1 MKYVFK
7 IMFFLA
13 FLNLSIPFCFSQ
25 KNLKEGFIIKTGFD
39 TVYGYIDYRGDV
51 YNSEKCVFY
60 DNQESKPVTFLPGDI
75 IAYRFTGDRYY
86 VSRHIKTGNEEK
98 NVFLEYLVNGITN
111 LYFLE
116 DLNGEHFFV
125 EKGNDL
131 YELTNNITIIK
142 QGNDQ
147 YFKESNLYKGL
158 LRVIYSDSQEIIP
171 KINSA
176 RFDRRSMVNLSEKYH
191 NLVCTDR
198 ECIIYEK
205 SKKEAQ
211 LDFGPVA
218 RIEFH
223 HSVYKKFLEPFG
235 SANSTFLMVG
245 MAANIRLLSINEKMN
260 FGIKAMVSKESTS
273 AYYSDTLTAFKTK
286 NYLDYEKIGLHTTM
300 DLKYIYPSGK
310 FRPTFGFGPEIGI
323 FFGQKSNYL
332 QQNFNSS
339 GDLTIEVKK
348 KDFLH
353 FNFDLA
359 VSGNAGFI
367 LNLKK
372 TTFFLEAY
380 FKVGAEN
387 CREYGT
393 VGNGLGDVSYYS
405 GMSAFGINTGF
416 LF

>member
-1 MKYVFK
+1 MKKALISVV
-7 IMFFLA
+7 I
-13 FLNLSIPFCFSQ
+13 LSISILTCIAQ
-25 KNLKEGFIIKTGFD
+25 KNLKP
-39 TVYGYIDYRGDV
+39 GYIIDLKQDTIRGYVDYRNDV
-51 YNSEKCVFY
+51 FNSEKCVFC
-60 DNQESKPVTFLPGDI
+60 DNPESDLKTFLPLDI
-75 IAYRFTGDRYY
+75 YAYRIDESRYY
-86 VSRHIKTGNEEK
+86 VSKHIKSGEAEK
-98 NVFLEYLVNGITN
+98 VVFLEYLVNGITS
-111 LYFLE
+111 LYYLK
-116 DLNGEHFFV
+116 DDNGERFFV

-131 YELTNNITIIK
+131 YELTNNVTIIK

-158 LRVIYSDSQEIIP
+158 LRVIYSDSPEIIP

-211 LDFGPVA
+211 LDFGPIA

-223 HSVYKKFLEPFG
+223 HSSYKKFLKPFD
-235 SANSTFLMVG
+235 SSNSTFIMLG
-245 MAANIRLLSINEKMN
+245 LAANIRLLSINEKMN
-260 FGIKAMVSKESTS
+260 IGIKALVSKESTS
-273 AYYSDTLTAFKTK
+273 ASYSDTLTAFKSK
-286 NYLDYEKIGLHTTM
+286 SYLDYEKIGLHTAI
-300 DLKYIYPSGK
+300 DLKYIYPAGK
-310 FRPTFGFGPEIGI
+310 FRPSFGIGPEIGF

-332 QQNFNSS
+332 QQNYNGFDFIP
-339 GDLTIEVKK
+339 GEKK

-367 LNLKK
+367 LDLKK
-372 TTFFLEAY
+372 ASFFLEMY
-380 FKVGAEN
+380 YKIGAEN

-393 VGNGLGDVSYYS
+393 AGNGLGDVSYYS
-405 GMSAFGINTGF
+405 GLSAFGINTGF